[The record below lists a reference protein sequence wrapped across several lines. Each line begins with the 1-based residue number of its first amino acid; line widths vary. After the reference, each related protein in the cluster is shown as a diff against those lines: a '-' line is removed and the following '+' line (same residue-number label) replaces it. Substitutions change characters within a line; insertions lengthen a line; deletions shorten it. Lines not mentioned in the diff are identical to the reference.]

1 MVSGLMLTT
10 NGLDELP
17 LVELWKPSN
26 LAPSPWKSAII
37 ELYGKKKKV
46 YRRLL
51 VLEKKDGLMNYNFD
65 RRLTDQIFDI

>member
-37 ELYGKKKKV
+37 ELYGKKKKSISEIAGFGEERWIDELQLRPTV
-46 YRRLL
+46 
-51 VLEKKDGLMNYNFD
+51 D
-65 RRLTDQIFDI
+65 